1 MKNVSQCTRALY
13 RLPACLVVLSGL
25 MLVPTTHAQVRY
37 RVDRQENFRA
47 EPGPA
52 GTLLGTVQ
60 AGVEVVGG
68 EVRDGWV
75 QITLEGWIWG
85 QSITPRVRDG
95 FTLAVRPAAGE
106 NLRVQPNGGVRARL
120 REGCLLEEVER
131 TSGWVRVRR
140 TAWMWER
147 SLTRLDAPVA
157 EPATAEPTS
166 AGPPTLDRATLGTET
181 PVARTAAGD
190 SVGTLA
196 PGMPVR
202 VLGRAGGW
210 ARVQLDVWVPESSLR
225 PGAAGVLVGV
235 SSAEVRARPQD
246 FEGRVLQWRVQ
257 VVSRQVADELRPEM
271 PPGSQYLL
279 VRGPSPE
286 ASFAYVIVPE
296 GWVERVRALPPLA
309 DVVLLARVRVGR
321 SRYLGNP
328 VLDLIEL
335 ATVER

>member
-1 MKNVSQCTRALY
+1 M
-13 RLPACLVVLSGL
+13 GL
-25 MLVPTTHAQVRY
+25 LLVPSTHAQVRY
-37 RVDRQENFRA
+37 RVDRQENFRL

-60 AGVEVVGG
+60 AGAEVVGG
-68 EVRDGWV
+68 AVRDGWV
-75 QITLEGWIWG
+75 EVTLEGWMWG
-85 QSITPRVRDG
+85 QSLTPRVRDG

-147 SLTRLDAPVA
+147 SLSRLDAPAA
-157 EPATAEPTS
+157 EPEAPTPETTQ
-166 AGPPTLDRATLGTET
+166 PPSLDRATLGIET

-210 ARVQLDVWVPESSLR
+210 ARVQLDVWVPESALR
-225 PGAAGVLVGV
+225 PGSAGVLVGV
-235 SSAEVRARPQD
+235 SSAEVRARPEE
-246 FEGRVLQWRVQ
+246 FEGRVLQWHVQ
-257 VVSRQVADELRPEM
+257 VVSQQVADELRPEL
-271 PPGSQYLL
+271 PAGSRYLL

-286 ASFAYVIVPE
+286 ASFAYVLVPDA
-296 GWVERVRALPPLA
+296 WIERIEALPPLA

-335 ATVER
+335 TAVER